1 MARAYGPARRATR
14 FEVGPRRS
22 LSSRATLPPGQ
33 PLFARLADGSS
44 DPVHVVLDGGHL
56 IYEDDGVAAQVVEV
70 IERVRSG

>member
-1 MARAYGPARRATR
+1 
-14 FEVGPRRS
+14 
-22 LSSRATLPPGQ
+22 LPPGQ